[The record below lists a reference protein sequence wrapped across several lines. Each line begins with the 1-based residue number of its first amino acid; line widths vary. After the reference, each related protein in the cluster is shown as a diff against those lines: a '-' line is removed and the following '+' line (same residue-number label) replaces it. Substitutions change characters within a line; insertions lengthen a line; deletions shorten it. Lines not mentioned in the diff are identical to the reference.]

1 MFNDQATPTAP
12 LGLSVG
18 ATNLVA
24 TRDGHAAAVRPSEV
38 TLHGQRL
45 TGFVDRIGDPV
56 PLVAPDG
63 TAHRPEQL
71 LAEALRALAPPDGA
85 ARPTVAVPAH
95 WRPSVADTLRRVL
108 HDEVPVVSD
117 ATAALTAL
125 NADPGLPS
133 RGVVVLCDFGGSG
146 ASITIVNA
154 SANHAVVGE
163 TVRFADFSGDLVD
176 QALLTHVMASITTDA
191 DPSGT
196 AMVGSLA
203 RLRDECR
210 DAKERLSAQTA
221 TAVAVDLPGHH
232 ADIRVTRTELER
244 LMAGSLTNFLA
255 ALDDTLDRYGVP
267 QAAVA
272 AVATIGGGA
281 RIPLITQRLSAHLR
295 APVVTTPQPH
305 LTAAAGAALIA
316 QRSGVVE
323 IATTLAPAAEVATA
337 LFDAGAPS
345 STFGALAWSQDDQD
359 DAELTDSPAAFRPEL
374 HFQREEWQE
383 DEAAAP
389 RRSPLILFGLAA
401 AAAVVTTA
409 LFGVMQLRDDTTTP
423 VEAATTV
430 APPRAPSAPAPTP
443 APPAPQA
450 PQATTV
456 VVQPAQRSTPPQR
469 QTPRHAPVTQ
479 APAPVATPPTTAPPT
494 TPPTTAPPTTA
505 PPTTTPPSTPPPEPP
520 PASTPPS
527 TPPPEPPPTSTPPS
541 TPPPIDPGPGDGESD
556 AGSTPEN
563 PSPSDEGSGDD
574 PAPVDPDPSN
584 GP

>member
-24 TRDGHAAAVRPSEV
+24 TRDGHAAAIRPAEV

-63 TAHRPEQL
+63 SAHRPEQL

-85 ARPTVAVPAH
+85 ADLTVAVPAH
-95 WRPSVADTLRRVL
+95 WRPSDADTLRRIL

-117 ATAALTAL
+117 ATAAVTAL

-146 ASITIVNA
+146 ASITLVNA
-154 SANHAVVGE
+154 SSNHAVVGE

-191 DPSGT
+191 DPWGT

-221 TAVAVDLPGHH
+221 TSVAVDLPGHH
-232 ADIRVTRTELER
+232 AEIRVTRTELER
-244 LMAGSLTNFLA
+244 LIDGSLANFIA
-255 ALDDTLDRYGVP
+255 ALDNTLERYGVP
-267 QAAVA
+267 PAAVS

-281 RIPLITQRLSAHLR
+281 RVPLITQRLSAHLR
-295 APVVTTPQPH
+295 APVVTTAQPH

-323 IATTLAPAAEVATA
+323 SATT

-345 STFGALAWSQDDQD
+345 SAFGALAWSQDDQGYQD
-359 DAELTDSPAAFRPEL
+359 DAELTDSPAGFRPEL
-374 HFQREEWQE
+374 HFEHEEWQE
-383 DEAAAP
+383 DTAAAP

-409 LFGVMQLRDDTTTP
+409 LFGVMQLRDDTATP

-430 APPRAPSAPAPTP
+430 APPRAPAAPAPT
-443 APPAPQA
+443 AAAPAPQA
-450 PQATTV
+450 PQPTTV

-469 QTPRHAPVTQ
+469 QTPRHAPATQ
-479 APAPVATPPTTAPPT
+479 APPPATTPPT
-494 TPPTTAPPTTA
+494 TPPTTAPPTTT
-505 PPTTTPPSTPPPEPP
+505 PPTT
-520 PASTPPS
+520 TPPS

-563 PSPSDEGSGDD
+563 PAPSDEGSGDD